1 MGSSAE
7 VDQSVDA
14 SSGKDNELDDE
25 DAEDD
30 DFDEDLRLAFAAAS
44 EAADDD
50 LPGSAEL

>member
-1 MGSSAE
+1 M
-7 VDQSVDA
+7 DA
-14 SSGKDNELDDE
+14 SSGEENEFDDE

-50 LPGSAEL
+50 LPGVAEL